1 MIDNFPTPG
10 GHGQV
15 PGTGIYSLPLDEVLL
30 PQLMKERGYMA
41 HIVGKW
47 HLGMYKWEATPTFR
61 GFDSFYGYY
70 QGAED
75 YYNHTNPYFD
85 LHRAPTPRCGL
96 GCTTEPWEDVGHYS
110 TNLFGAEAVKVITAH
125 DTTKPFFL
133 YMPWQGVHAPL
144 EAPIHYV
151 EPYAKRIANPTRR
164 IFAGM
169 ISAVDEG
176 MGNLTRALEEKHM
189 LSNAVIVVTSD
200 NGAPISECGG
210 IGASNSAHL
219 RMLPSFLPSAGC

>member
-1 MIDNFPTPG
+1 
-10 GHGQV
+10 
-15 PGTGIYSLPLDEVLL
+15 
-30 PQLMKERGYMA
+30 MA
-41 HIVGKW
+41 
-47 HLGMYKWEATPTFR
+47 
-61 GFDSFYGYY
+61 
-70 QGAED
+70 
-75 YYNHTNPYFD
+75 
-85 LHRAPTPRCGL
+85 
-96 GCTTEPWEDVGHYS
+96 
-110 TNLFGAEAVKVITAH
+110 
-125 DTTKPFFL
+125 KPFFL

-200 NGAPISECGG
+200 NGAPISATVFFQPDRGWVGFCTKIYIRRIPETPARWLWMVGMV
-210 IGASNSAHL
+210 L
-219 RMLPSFLPSAGC
+219 RRCCPRPAGSLLRVNLHSGHKTAAF